1 MMHRFD
7 FDLAVELL
15 LVLAAVKVK
24 HATGPRM
31 LQPYLKQAGTG
42 MKMSHLLG
50 DVFHVFPV
58 AYFATLWS
66 ILRA

>member
-1 MMHRFD
+1 MHRFD

-31 LQPYLKQAGTG
+31 LQPHLKEASTE

-50 DVFHVFPV
+50 DVRQVFPV
-58 AYFATLWS
+58 AYFATLLS
-66 ILRA
+66 MLRA